1 MQCTLPDYSNLEP
14 EILEIPKQYKKL
26 VIVGASPK
34 PDRPSYIVME
44 YLLKEGFEVVP
55 INPAHKEILGQKV
68 YPNLE
73 ALPPDFYPEVVII
86 FRRSEEVLP
95 VVEKAIALK
104 PKVIWMQE
112 GISNDEAKALA
123 ETHGIKVVM
132 NKCFKKVHQ
141 ISKWK
146 T

>member
-1 MQCTLPDYSNLEP
+1 MECPLPDYSHLEP
-14 EILEIPKQYKKL
+14 EILEIPKQYKRL

-34 PDRPSYIVME
+34 PERPSYIVME
-44 YLLKEGFEVVP
+44 YLLKEGFQVIP
-55 INPAHKEILGQKV
+55 INPAHTEILGQRV

-73 ALPPDFYPEVVII
+73 SLPPDFHPEVVII

-112 GISNDEAKALA
+112 GISNEEAKTLA
-123 ETHGIKVVM
+123 ESQGIKVVM

-141 ISKWK
+141 MGKWK
-146 T
+146 P